1 MIGMSAFATRVQ
13 EDLRKIDLLSR
24 ETGGRVKVISKTGNP
39 VREIIIEL
47 VYPTAGSSNFPN
59 AVQHSTTVKIDLLS
73 RYPFQEPSAK
83 IVTPIHHPNVYASG
97 QICFGTKWLPTQ
109 SLDLLIKRII
119 KIITFDDSILNE
131 ASPANGAALNWY
143 RRAVAQYPNS
153 FPTTKLIQEQPAK
166 KTMSWN
172 NVETKVV
179 VKCANCGV
187 SLRLTAGSRGNVT
200 CPSCKTG
207 FYVET

>member
-1 MIGMSAFATRVQ
+1 MSAFATRVQ

-24 ETGGRVKVISKTGNP
+24 ETDGRVNVVSTTGDP
-39 VREIIIEL
+39 VREIVIEL
-47 VYPTAGSSNFPN
+47 KYPTADSSNFPS
-59 AVQHSTTVKIDLLS
+59 VVRHSTVVKIDLLS

-83 IVTPIHHPNVYASG
+83 IVTPIHHPNVYTSG

-109 SLDLLIKRII
+109 GLDLLVKRII

-131 ASPANGAALNWY
+131 ASPANGQALAWY
-143 RRAVAQYPNS
+143 RRAVVQYPSS

-166 KTMSWN
+166 KAMSWN
-172 NVETKVV
+172 NIETKVV
-179 VKCANCGV
+179 VKCSHCGI
-187 SLRLTAGSRGNVT
+187 SLRLTAGGRGNVT